1 MLIKI
6 FVLLVLF
13 FIVANLFTALFH
25 LIRGG
30 QGASKKTLKFLT
42 FRLVLSIVLFASLYV
57 LAYFGY
63 IQPHGFPDGNRT
75 PVAAPTATTGAPQ

>member
-6 FVLLVLF
+6 LVLLVLF

-42 FRLVLSIVLFASLYV
+42 LRLVLSILLFASLYV
-57 LAYFGY
+57 LAYLGY

-75 PVAAPTATTGAPQ
+75 LAAPTATTGAPQ